1 MSVYQLA
8 PKELYVTYMEER
20 DPAEVVQE
28 SRTDLA
34 TRLRVDEGLSQEE
47 AYHAADQ
54 ILAYARDLVEAGESG
69 TQPPAS

>member
-1 MSVYQLA
+1 MSVYQLT
-8 PKELYVTYMEER
+8 PKEIYDTYIEGE

-28 SRTDLA
+28 GRSNLA

-54 ILAYARDLVEAGESG
+54 ILAYARDLIEAGEPG
-69 TQPPAS
+69 PQAPAS